1 MFILDLNEYIRQIK
15 NFDYAFTKIDV
26 PYNPE
31 NFPSEYAIGKDLDI
45 FVSQKDFEKINFFTA
60 KYFSK
65 YKMFNLR
72 ILRRKNNY
80 RLRMEKNRKL
90 HFQIDITIN
99 NELIKNKIKKD
110 SYYILCLQNERIVR
124 LEELRK
130 NPNKLHHKKWLIINN
145 FLT

>member
-1 MFILDLNEYIRQIK
+1 MFILDLNEYIKQIK

-31 NFPSEYAIGKDLDI
+31 KFPSEYAIGKDLDI

-65 YKMFNLR
+65 YKMLDLR

-80 RLRMEKNRKL
+80 RLRMEKNKKL
-90 HFQIDITIN
+90 HFQIDITCNDEMIKEKIEKNNYFILSFN
-99 NELIKNKIKKD
+99 NEKKIRLMELSKNPNKTHHRNWLIKNKVI
-110 SYYILCLQNERIVR
+110 
-124 LEELRK
+124 
-130 NPNKLHHKKWLIINN
+130 
-145 FLT
+145 

>member
-60 KYFSK
+60 EYFSK
-65 YKMFNLR
+65 YKMFDLR

-80 RLRMEKNRKL
+80 RLRMEKNKKL
-90 HFQIDITIN
+90 HFQIDITCNDEMIKEKIEKNNYFILSFN
-99 NELIKNKIKKD
+99 NEKKIRLMELCKNPNKIHHRNWLIKNKVIK
-110 SYYILCLQNERIVR
+110 
-124 LEELRK
+124 
-130 NPNKLHHKKWLIINN
+130 
-145 FLT
+145 

>member
-1 MFILDLNEYIRQIK
+1 MFILDLNEYIKQIK

-26 PYNPE
+26 PYNPD

-65 YKMFNLR
+65 YKMFDLR

-80 RLRMEKNRKL
+80 RLRMEKNNKL
-90 HFQIDITIN
+90 HFQIDITCNDEIIKEKIEKNNYFILSFN
-99 NELIKNKIKKD
+99 NEKKI
-110 SYYILCLQNERIVR
+110 R
-124 LEELRK
+124 LMELRK
-130 NPNKLHHKKWLIINN
+130 NPNKTHHRNWLIKNKVIK
-145 FLT
+145 

>member
-65 YKMFNLR
+65 YKMFNLK
-72 ILRRKNNY
+72 ILTKQNNY
-80 RLRMEKNRKL
+80 RLRMEKNKKL
-90 HFQIDITIN
+90 HFQIDITCNDEMIKEKIEKNNYFILSFN
-99 NELIKNKIKKD
+99 NEKKI
-110 SYYILCLQNERIVR
+110 R
-124 LEELRK
+124 LMELMK
-130 NPNKLHHKKWLIINN
+130 NPNKTHHRNWLVKNKVI
-145 FLT
+145 

>member
-15 NFDYAFTKIDV
+15 NFDYAFTNIDV

-65 YKMFNLR
+65 YKMFNLK
-72 ILRRKNNY
+72 ILTKQNNY
-80 RLRMEKNRKL
+80 RLIPYETFYL
-90 HFQIDITIN
+90 HLFGVI
-99 NELIKNKIKKD
+99 
-110 SYYILCLQNERIVR
+110 Y
-124 LEELRK
+124 
-130 NPNKLHHKKWLIINN
+130 
-145 FLT
+145 

>member
-1 MFILDLNEYIRQIK
+1 MLILDLNEYIKQIK

-65 YKMFNLR
+65 YKIFDLR

-80 RLRMEKNRKL
+80 RLRMEKNKKL
-90 HFQIDITIN
+90 HFQIDITCNDEMIKEKIEKNNYFILSFN
-99 NELIKNKIKKD
+99 NEKKIRLMELCKNPNKRHHRDWLIKNKVIK
-110 SYYILCLQNERIVR
+110 
-124 LEELRK
+124 
-130 NPNKLHHKKWLIINN
+130 
-145 FLT
+145 